1 MIAWTPKTVDTLIMD
16 DTNPTPAKRRRI
28 DYRIDFF
35 VSLGKAPNR
44 QRAVSIPRIPSL
56 LPPTAAP
63 PRYALMIDK
72 ITVPIMGVSTAKSS
86 FPGKFPTVTLL
97 GA

>member
-16 DTNPTPAKRRRI
+16 DTNPTPAKRRRVN
-28 DYRIDFF
+28 RIDFF
-35 VSLGKAPNR
+35 VSLGKAPYR

-56 LPPTAAP
+56 LPPTAVP
-63 PRYALMIDK
+63 LRYALMIDK